1 MYFMSYCKDL
11 FPVLR
16 LLKNVMNLLWILIP
30 IGLLLFGVIDLGK
43 AVIASKED
51 EMKKAQGTLIKRVVY
66 AIAVFLLFT
75 IVSLVMNKLG
85 DSATGNDTTT
95 WAKCWSCASEKSQD
109 DYDTCLKKD

>member
-1 MYFMSYCKDL
+1 MYFMNYCADL

-75 IVSLVMNKLG
+75 IISLVMNILG

-95 WAKCWSCASEKSQD
+95 WSKCWKCASETTQEK
-109 DYDTCLKKD
+109 YDTCLNKK